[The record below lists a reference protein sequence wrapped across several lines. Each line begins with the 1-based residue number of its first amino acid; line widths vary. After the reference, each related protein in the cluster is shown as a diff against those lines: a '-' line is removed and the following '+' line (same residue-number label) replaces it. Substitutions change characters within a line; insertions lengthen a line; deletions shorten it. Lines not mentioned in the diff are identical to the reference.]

1 MLIEKETVF
10 LLREN
15 KIIKNI
21 FPKGYDNIIQ
31 FTFNKRDP
39 NYYKTISIL
48 LTLFDLY

>member
-1 MLIEKETVF
+1 MEEERKRILIEKETVF

-31 FTFNKRDP
+31 FTFNK
-39 NYYKTISIL
+39 KSSKL
-48 LTLFDLY
+48 L